1 MGIFNLLKKPQKFFT
16 LKEQEGIVLAIREA
30 ELNTSGEVRIFI
42 ESKNELV
49 NPLDRAGEI
58 FFHLNMQETDHRNAV
73 LIYMAIKHHEF
84 AIFGDEGIYNA
95 VGAAYWREAVADISK
110 NIDGKDLAYALQ
122 QAILAI
128 GKTLSE
134 KFPYEVKT
142 DKNELPDD
150 IVFGH

>member
-1 MGIFNLLKKPQKFFT
+1 M
-16 LKEQEGIVLAIREA
+16 EAIRQA

-42 ESKNELV
+42 ESKNSLV

-58 FFHLNMQETDHRNAV
+58 FFHLKMDETDHRNAV
-73 LIYMAIKHHEF
+73 LIYMAIKHQEF
-84 AIFGDEGIYNA
+84 AIFGDEGIYKA
-95 VGAAYWREAVADISK
+95 VGAAYWREAVTNISN
-110 NIDGKDLAYALQ
+110 NIDSKDLAYALQ

-128 GKTLSE
+128 GQTLSE
-134 KFPYEVKT
+134 KFPYEANT